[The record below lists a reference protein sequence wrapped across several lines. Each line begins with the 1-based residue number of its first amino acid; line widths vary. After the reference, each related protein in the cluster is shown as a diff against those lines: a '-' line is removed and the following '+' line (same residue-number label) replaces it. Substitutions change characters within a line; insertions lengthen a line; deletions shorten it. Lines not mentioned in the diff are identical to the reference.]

1 MVTVLD
7 RVDRVIAAIEYAVI
21 AASTVVALAIGTM
34 QVVLRYG
41 FNTGFPWSEEAFT
54 LATIIAM
61 LFAGS
66 RAVREDKHVRVE
78 LVFLLVSSKAGRALR
93 LIAHAATLLL
103 CAYYV
108 YGGLLYVQFTYEIGS
123 VSPDSETPDWIVFSL
138 VPLTMSLFVLRYV
151 IRIVRL
157 LRNEDV
163 DAMHGLAAGVRPQ
176 PELRS

>member
-1 MVTVLD
+1 MVLALD
-7 RVDRVIAAIEYAVI
+7 KIDRWLAAIEYVAI
-21 AASTVVALAIGTM
+21 AGTTLLALALGIM

-54 LATIIAM
+54 LSTIVAM

-66 RAVREDKHVRVE
+66 RAVREDRHVRVE
-78 LVFLLVSSKAGRALR
+78 LVFLLVSSKTGRVLH

-103 CAYYV
+103 CAWYV
-108 YGGLLYVQFTYEIGS
+108 YGGLLYVQFTYEIDS
-123 VSPDSETPDWIVFSL
+123 VSPDSGTPDWIVFSL
-138 VPLTMSLFVLRYV
+138 VPLTMGLFVLRYV

-157 LRNEDV
+157 LSGEDV
-163 DAMHGLAAGVRPQ
+163 DATHGLQADALPR